1 LVAPALSVLSARIM
15 AVSVGHAGLGGALP
29 VGVHTYLP
37 LTDIVALPGIAMV
50 SMAMAALAAL
60 LALAWRPA
68 GFLARRRDLLE
79 LAAMTAGMQVAL
91 FAAQLIAVN
100 QLQGV
105 PDAGASL
112 ALAVAAQTS
121 VAALLTSGGIA
132 LGVFLRIAW
141 LRFTAPALRGAGVHI
156 VSRSQ
161 QASTR
166 QPVGAIRRRGPPAPL
181 LYA

>member
-1 LVAPALSVLSARIM
+1 
-15 AVSVGHAGLGGALP
+15 
-29 VGVHTYLP
+29 
-37 LTDIVALPGIAMV
+37 MV
-50 SMAMAALAAL
+50 SLAMAALAAL

-68 GFLARRRDLLE
+68 GFLVRRRDLLE

-105 PDAGASL
+105 PDTGASL
-112 ALAVAAQTS
+112 ALAVASQTM

-132 LGVFLRIAW
+132 LGIALRIAW
-141 LRFTAPALRGAGVHI
+141 LRFTAPALRGAVAHI

-166 QPVGAIRRRGPPAPL
+166 QPVGAIRRRGPPLPL